1 VRSWTTTRPAEPGWP
16 GCRGIAGPAGLL
28 DCAEVTAGWWLAAG
42 ELQGH
47 GDVGGVAKP
56 LPRSSAASDRLDQV
70 VSGLTRELAGSL
82 IDGGKPCVQVLQ
94 MAELGLPVQ
103 TGPGRV
109 GCAA

>member
-1 VRSWTTTRPAEPGWP
+1 
-16 GCRGIAGPAGLL
+16 
-28 DCAEVTAGWWLAAG
+28 
-42 ELQGH
+42 
-47 GDVGGVAKP
+47 VG
-56 LPRSSAASDRLDQV
+56 
-70 VSGLTRELAGSL
+70 GLTRELAGIL